1 MAYTLFVVEIISA
14 FILAATLLY
23 RYGDCYRNHIL
34 VTVSVLTAWYF
45 SFVIMFILPLDVS
58 SVSIV
63 YLHVDNCI
71 AYFKSHYTAFKTYET
86 LPFH

>member
-1 MAYTLFVVEIISA
+1 MVYTLFVVEILAA

-34 VTVSVLTAWYF
+34 VTVSVLIAWFF

-58 SVSIV
+58 SVSNQNV
-63 YLHVDNCI
+63 NNSFSGLLQLH
-71 AYFKSHYTAFKTYET
+71 Y
-86 LPFH
+86 

>member
-1 MAYTLFVVEIISA
+1 MVYTLFVIEIISA

-58 SVSIV
+58 SVSVISK
-63 YLHVDNCI
+63 LI
-71 AYFKSHYTAFKTYET
+71 IRIYFKEYLDISI
-86 LPFH
+86 